1 MDALDLLHNDI
12 LVQMTPLSFKKKS
25 HELILFLPW
34 NQIANLEIM
43 REQLSGIMN
52 MNMYEYV
59 NL

>member
-1 MDALDLLHNDI
+1 
-12 LVQMTPLSFKKKS
+12 MTPLSSKKKS